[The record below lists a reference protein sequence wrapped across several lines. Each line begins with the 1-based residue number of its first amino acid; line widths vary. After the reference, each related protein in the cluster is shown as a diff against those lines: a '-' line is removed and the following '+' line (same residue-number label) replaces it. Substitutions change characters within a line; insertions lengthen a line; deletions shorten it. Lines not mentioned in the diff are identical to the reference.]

1 MAQDKYIVALQ
12 IADKDL
18 AKKLTI
24 EEATLLGSLAE
35 GGHTISNDLAEIIQ
49 GGKKDYSRNSVEEEI
64 KLTLDVVPGDKGQ
77 LALKESVKQFKQL
90 RVWIW
95 ETKKRDGNITVYSHM

>member
-1 MAQDKYIVALQ
+1 M
-12 IADKDL
+12 
-18 AKKLTI
+18 
-24 EEATLLGSLAE
+24 TLLKSFKAV
-35 GGHTISNDLAEIIQ
+35 
-49 GGKKDYSRNSVEEEI
+49 KDYSRNSVEEEI

-95 ETKKRDGNITVYSHM
+95 ETKNAMANITVYSHM